1 MLSRMERIPE
11 PELMLD
17 PEQAL
22 AYARADFEE
31 PHARFV
37 ELFQDCF
44 YAEPIAGHVLDLGCG
59 PGDIAIRFAEAYPGS
74 RVDGIDGSQVMI
86 DAGREALQGSSG
98 VERVRLVHGL
108 LPADAPPRERYDA
121 IISNSLLHHL
131 HDPSVLWQ
139 AVSRYAEPA
148 APVFIMDLMRPD
160 SREAAEALVEEHA
173 AGEPEILRRDF
184 FNSLLAAFRPEEVR
198 EQIKAAGLHSFAV
211 EAVSDRHLIAFG
223 RRG

>member
-59 PGDIAIRFAEAYPGS
+59 PGDIAIRFAKANPGS

-86 DAGREALQGSSG
+86 DAGREALHGSG
-98 VERVRLVHGL
+98 VADRIRLVHGL
-108 LPADAPPRERYDA
+108 LPTDAPPRERYDA